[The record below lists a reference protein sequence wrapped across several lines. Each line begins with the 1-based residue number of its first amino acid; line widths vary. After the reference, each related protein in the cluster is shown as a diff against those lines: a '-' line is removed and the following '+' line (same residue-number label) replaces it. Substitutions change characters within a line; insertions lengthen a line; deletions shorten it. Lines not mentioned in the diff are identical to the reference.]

1 MIDTPITWNIV
12 RRLLDRGVPPNLA
25 PQMASL
31 RVVDRQLAF
40 YEPLSDDVVL
50 WRLETG
56 EMSSLHGRAFALGEE
71 NILNAGTYS
80 LDRRLMVYDNPLQ
93 WLQNEGRGIVPLRW
107 DMAFNWLRDAP
118 RVAVM
123 ESLLPAYRKAMKP
136 SMPEL
141 AVLCERRMLA

>member
-1 MIDTPITWNIV
+1 MIDTPIAWKTV
-12 RRLLDRGVPPNLA
+12 RSLLARGVPLSMA
-25 PQMASL
+25 PKMVSL
-31 RVVDRQLAF
+31 RVVDGQLAF
-40 YEPLSDDVVL
+40 YEEVSDDVVL

-56 EMSSLHGRAFALGEE
+56 ELSSLHGRAFALGEE

-107 DMAFNWLRDAP
+107 DMAFDWLRDAP
-118 RVAVM
+118 RVTVT